1 MLLCIGAMEGHTNPF
16 SEKEILE
23 QISEGSERV
32 SHTERFISRKN
43 QVKRP

>member
-1 MLLCIGAMEGHTNPF
+1 MLLCIGAMEGHTSPF